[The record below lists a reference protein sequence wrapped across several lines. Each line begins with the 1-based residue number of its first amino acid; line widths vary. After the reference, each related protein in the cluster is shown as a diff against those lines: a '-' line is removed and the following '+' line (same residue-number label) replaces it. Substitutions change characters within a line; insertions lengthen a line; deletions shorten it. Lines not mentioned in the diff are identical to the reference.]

1 MLITRKYSIT
11 TERAEEETTPA
22 PHHTRRAV
30 VRAALLAVPRERLV
44 PFAVSLF
51 AHLRASGAERA
62 ATEAQAR
69 ALLSAERPAL
79 NFLQLLSATATL
91 TRAHVDAIAGATKS
105 LKIGRAHV

>member
-69 ALLSAERPAL
+69 ALAPTEAEAL
-79 NFLQLLSATATL
+79 FALWPSTDTAFTDLFVTL
-91 TRAHVDAIAGATKS
+91 PGLHASSEAA
-105 LKIGRAHV
+105 